1 MNDEVLPNLAQ
12 AGIARRKL
20 HFIFA
25 VDTSGSMTGDRIAS
39 LNYAIRAAIPAMREA
54 AADNPEVDLVVRV
67 LRFSDSVTWQI
78 DTPVSVSD
86 FIWADMEASGETNM
100 GAAFAELAKAMSA
113 EAMPGRQLPPVVVLM
128 SDGLPTDE
136 AETGLAAF
144 LASEYGSK
152 AVRIAIAIG
161 SDADMSLLQEFIA
174 QPTIKPLQAN
184 SAASLVNRIK
194 WAASV
199 PVKSM
204 SSPVGAVDAIEEI
217 AQGVAQENAAT
228 GDMVW

>member
-1 MNDEVLPNLAQ
+1 
-12 AGIARRKL
+12 
-20 HFIFA
+20 
-25 VDTSGSMTGDRIAS
+25 
-39 LNYAIRAAIPAMREA
+39 MREA
-54 AADNPEVDLVVRV
+54 AADNPEVDVVVRV
-67 LRFSDSVTWQI
+67 LRFSDSVNWQI
-78 DTPVSVSD
+78 ESPVPVTEFVWSD
-86 FIWADMEASGETNM
+86 LNASGETNM
-100 GAAFAELAKAMSA
+100 GAAFVELAKAMSA
-113 EAMPGRQLPPVVVLM
+113 AAMPGRQLPPVVVLM

-136 AETGLAAF
+136 AEAGLADF

-161 SDADMSLLQEFIA
+161 SDADMGLLQEFIA

-194 WAASV
+194 WAASM

-204 SSPVGAVDAIEEI
+204 SSPVGSADVLEEI
-217 AQGVAQENAAT
+217 AHGVAQENAAA